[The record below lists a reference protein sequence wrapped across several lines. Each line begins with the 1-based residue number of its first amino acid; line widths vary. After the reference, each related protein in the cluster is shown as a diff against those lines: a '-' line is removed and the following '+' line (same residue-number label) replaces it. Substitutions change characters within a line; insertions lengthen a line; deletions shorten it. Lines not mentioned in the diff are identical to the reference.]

1 MSSVYTR
8 MGRTTVEL
16 LDLCKSYG
24 DRKLINNFTYRFLK
38 NDRIGFIG
46 PNGSGKTTTMNIIAT
61 LDEPTAGDV
70 LVDGRSVVDYP
81 EEALGK
87 LGFMPDALPSQSDIT
102 AHEYVDFFARA
113 AGLRGG
119 DLVRRVREVEEFV
132 DATPIRDKVL
142 SALSKGMKQR
152 VSLARALV
160 GDPELLIMD
169 EPANGL
175 DPRAR
180 IEFRTYAKKLA
191 AAGKA
196 VLIASHILTDLADVC
211 TGCIIIEK
219 GRLVKDVRGDLRNV
233 DLERLFL
240 ESTKGDVQ

>member
-1 MSSVYTR
+1 MTLEVRNLVKRFGKTLA
-8 MGRTTVEL
+8 VD
-16 LDLCKSYG
+16 DLS
-24 DRKLINNFTYRFLK
+24 FTITNGEVL
-38 NDRIGFIG
+38 GFIG

-87 LGFMPDALPSQSDIT
+87 LGFMPDALPNQSDIT

-219 GRLVKDVRGDLRNV
+219 GCLVKDVRGDLRNV

>member
-1 MSSVYTR
+1 MKLEVRNLVKRFGKTLA
-8 MGRTTVEL
+8 VD
-16 LDLCKSYG
+16 DLS
-24 DRKLINNFTYRFLK
+24 FTITNGEVL
-38 NDRIGFIG
+38 GFIG

-87 LGFMPDALPSQSDIT
+87 LGFMPDALPNQSDIT

-119 DLVRRVREVEEFV
+119 VLVRRVREVEEFV

-233 DLERLFL
+233 DLERMFL

>member
-1 MSSVYTR
+1 MKLEVKNLVKR
-8 MGRTTVEL
+8 FGRTLAVDGLSFEV
-16 LDLCKSYG
+16 
-24 DRKLINNFTYRFLK
+24 K
-38 NDRIGFIG
+38 NGEILGFVG

-87 LGFMPDALPSQSDIT
+87 LGFMPDALPNQSDIT
-102 AHEYVDFFARA
+102 AHEYIDFFARA
-113 AGLRGG
+113 TGLRGG
-119 DLVRRVREVEEFV
+119 DRVRRVREVEEFV

-211 TGCIIIEK
+211 TGIIIIEK
-219 GRLVKDVRGDLRNV
+219 GRLVKEVRGDLGNV

>member
-1 MSSVYTR
+1 MTLEVRNLVKRFGKTLA
-8 MGRTTVEL
+8 VD
-16 LDLCKSYG
+16 DLS
-24 DRKLINNFTYRFLK
+24 FTITNGEVL
-38 NDRIGFIG
+38 GFIG

-87 LGFMPDALPSQSDIT
+87 LGFMPDALPNQSDIT
-102 AHEYVDFFARA
+102 AHEYIDFFARA
-113 AGLRGG
+113 AGLRGE

-219 GRLVKDVRGDLRNV
+219 GRLVKDVRGDLGNV

>member
-1 MSSVYTR
+1 MKLEVRNLVKRFGKTLA
-8 MGRTTVEL
+8 VD
-16 LDLCKSYG
+16 DLS
-24 DRKLINNFTYRFLK
+24 FTITNGEVL
-38 NDRIGFIG
+38 GFIG

-87 LGFMPDALPSQSDIT
+87 LGFMPDALPNQSDIT
-102 AHEYVDFFARA
+102 AHEYIDFFARA
-113 AGLRGG
+113 AGLRGE

-142 SALSKGMKQR
+142 SALSKGRKQR

-219 GRLVKDVRGDLRNV
+219 GRLVKEVRGDLGNV

>member
-1 MSSVYTR
+1 MTLEVRNLVKRFGKTLA
-8 MGRTTVEL
+8 VD
-16 LDLCKSYG
+16 DLS
-24 DRKLINNFTYRFLK
+24 FTITNGEVL
-38 NDRIGFIG
+38 GFVG

-87 LGFMPDALPSQSDIT
+87 LGFMPDALPNQSDVT
-102 AHEYVDFFARA
+102 AHEYIDFFARA
-113 AGLRGG
+113 AGLRGE

-219 GRLVKDVRGDLRNV
+219 GRLVKDVRGDLGNV